1 MEHHHPIISKIW
13 GLGDQTYRHIL
24 GECDVKSTCS
34 DGCIDVS
41 DDRKN
46 DGSLLGSMDGFT
58 DSSNDGKA
66 DSSLLGAALST
77 YDGCVLEKSKGATV
91 GSWDG

>member
-58 DSSNDGKA
+58 DISNDGKS
-66 DSSLLGAALST
+66 DSTLLSSEHSI
-77 YDGCVLEKSKGATV
+77 DNGCVLEKAKV
-91 GSWDG
+91 QQ